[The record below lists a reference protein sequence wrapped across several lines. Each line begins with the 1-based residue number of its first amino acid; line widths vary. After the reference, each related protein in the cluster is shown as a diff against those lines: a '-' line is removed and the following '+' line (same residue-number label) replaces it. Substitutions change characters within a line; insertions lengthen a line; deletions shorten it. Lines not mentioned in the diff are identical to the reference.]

1 MARRTDDSNFYYV
14 TLRRSNRI
22 DLRKVVNGSV
32 TVLASRAFT
41 VAPATWYRL
50 RLDAVGNQLRVY
62 VGANL
67 LLEATDASHASG
79 NSGLVMY
86 RTAADYDDFLA
97 YQP

>member
-1 MARRTDDSNFYYV
+1 V
-14 TLRRSNRI
+14 
-22 DLRKVVNGSV
+22 
-32 TVLASRAFT
+32 SRGFV

-50 RLDAVGNQLRVY
+50 RFDAIGNQLRVY

-67 LLEATDASHASG
+67 LLEATDASHPSG
-79 NSGLVMY
+79 NAGPAMY